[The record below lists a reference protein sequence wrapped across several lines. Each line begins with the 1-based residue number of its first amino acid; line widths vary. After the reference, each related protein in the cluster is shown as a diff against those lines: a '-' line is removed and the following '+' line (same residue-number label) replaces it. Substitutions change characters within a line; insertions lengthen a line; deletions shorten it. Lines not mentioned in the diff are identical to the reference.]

1 MNAERV
7 LGAVRDAGPVTQAEI
22 SRRTGLSPASVT
34 NIVRDLAASGN
45 LQVDDAFRDG
55 RRCRVVTLPLRRG
68 YAAGVDMGR
77 THIRICIVDLLRDVL
92 AEGERSMGLGT
103 SAADAIEIARD
114 LFDEV
119 VAEARIDRGEVV
131 AAGVGLPGPIHH
143 ASGTIGGYTLLPQ
156 WVDIDLPGAFREA
169 FGLPTYVENDA
180 NLGALAE
187 YSWQSGQGVS
197 TLVYVR
203 LATGIGGGMVI
214 NGQLYVGASGTA
226 GEIGHVTIEEKGP
239 LCRCGNRGCLET
251 LVSVP
256 AILSQLS
263 GSLGRSMD
271 VAGWVR
277 TAKAGHPASVRL
289 MEDMGHTIGAAV
301 ANLCNLVNPQVVA
314 LGGPVTVAGPLLFS
328 PIEAEVRRRA
338 VQAASQASQIVEA
351 HHGERSVVVG
361 ATLLALAAPTSSG

>member
-7 LGAVRDAGPVTQAEI
+7 LAAVREAGAVTQAEI
-22 SRRTGLSPASVT
+22 SRRSGLSPASVT
-34 NIVRDLAASGN
+34 NIVRDLAAAGKV
-45 LQVDDAFRDG
+45 QVDDAFQDG
-55 RRCRVVTLPLRRG
+55 RRCRVVTLPVTRG
-68 YAAGVDMGR
+68 YAAGVDVGR
-77 THIRICIVDLLRDVL
+77 THIRISIVDLRRDVL
-92 AEGERSMGLGT
+92 AEGERSMSLGT
-103 SAADAIEIARD
+103 LAGDGIEIARD
-114 LFDEV
+114 LFDEL
-119 VAEARIDRGEVV
+119 VAGADIDRREILTV
-131 AAGVGLPGPIHH
+131 GVGLPGPIHH
-143 ASGTIGGYTLLPQ
+143 ATGTIGGYTLLPQ
-156 WVDIDLPGAFREA
+156 WVDIDLPGSFSEA
-169 FGLPTYVENDA
+169 FGLPTFVENDA

-187 YSWQSGQGVS
+187 YSWQAQHGVS

-277 TAKAGHPASVRL
+277 TAKAGHPASIRL

-361 ATLLALAAPTSSG
+361 ATLLALASRPS